1 MAIHKTPTTA
11 QTSAPATAQSA
22 TYSQTQTGNA
32 QDQELLNEKKR
43 AINEVFALFK
53 LNYHNQFSAAFPDTE
68 TLHHAKRLWLEALA
82 AFEAQDIMQGAKR
95 AILQSEYLPTVH
107 KMLQLCAAGENGLPE
122 ARAAYR
128 EACNAPSPKT
138 NHNWSHPAVYH
149 AGRESNW
156 YFLSNNPE
164 SIAYPVF
171 VEHYRKLCAR
181 VLQGEKLSAPEQ
193 LKLEE
198 NPGTPLSKEEN
209 AQKMAALRAE
219 LGI

>member
-1 MAIHKTPTTA
+1 MANHKNPITA
-11 QTSAPATAQSA
+11 QTSAPATDRSA
-22 TYSQTQTGNA
+22 TYSQTQTGSG
-32 QDQELLNEKKR
+32 QSQEQLNEKKR
-43 AINEVFALFK
+43 VINEVFALFK

-68 TLHHAKRLWLEALA
+68 TLHHAKRLWLEALLSFA
-82 AFEAQDIMQGAKR
+82 PQDIMQGAKR

-138 NHNWSHPAVYH
+138 NHKWSHPVVYH

-156 YFLSNNPE
+156 HFLANNPE

-171 VEHYRKLCAR
+171 AEHYRKLCAR
-181 VLQGEKLSAPEQ
+181 VLEGEKLSAPEP

-198 NPGTPLSKEEN
+198 KPGTPLSKEEN

>member
-1 MAIHKTPTTA
+1 MAIHKTPTTTP
-11 QTSAPATAQSA
+11 TSAPATGQSA
-22 TYSQTQTGNA
+22 TYSQTQTGSE
-32 QDQELLNEKKR
+32 QGQELLNEKKR

-68 TLHHAKRLWLEALA
+68 TLHHAKRLWLEALL
-82 AFEAQDIMQGAKR
+82 AFAPQDIMQGAKR

-138 NHNWSHPAVYH
+138 NYNWSHLAIYH

-156 YFLSNNPE
+156 FFLANNPE

-171 VEHYRKLCAR
+171 AEHYRKICER
-181 VLQGEKLSAPEQ
+181 VLGGEKLTVPEQ

-198 NPGTPLSKEEN
+198 NPGSPLSKEEN
-209 AQKMAALRAE
+209 SKRLSEMRAK

>member
-1 MAIHKTPTTA
+1 MAIQKTPTTTP
-11 QTSAPATAQSA
+11 TSAPATDQSA
-22 TYSQTQTGNA
+22 TYSQTQTGNT
-32 QDQELLNEKKR
+32 QNQEVLNEKKR

-82 AFEAQDIMQGAKR
+82 AFAPQDIMLGAKR

-107 KMLQLCAAGENGLPE
+107 KMLKLCAAGENGLPE

-138 NHNWSHPAVYH
+138 NFHWSHLAVYH

-156 YFLSNNPE
+156 FFLANNPE
-164 SIAYPVF
+164 STAYPVF
-171 VEHYRKLCAR
+171 AEHYRKICER
-181 VLQGEKLSAPEQ
+181 VLKGEQLTAPEQ

-198 NPGTPLSKEEN
+198 SPSTPLSKEEN
-209 AQKMAALRAE
+209 TRRLAELRAQ